1 MVVKHLFKSIRI
13 GNMEVPNRF
22 VVPAM
27 VMNYCNED
35 GTATERFISYHEEK
49 AKGGWGLIITETFA
63 VVPEG
68 KGFVGT
74 PGLWNDDQIPG
85 FAEFTKRIHKYGSKV
100 VAQIFHAG
108 RQTSRQVIGTT
119 PKAPSAIPCP
129 VLQEVPEE
137 LTIDEIKDLVEKF
150 GDAAYR
156 AKLAGFDGVEVH
168 GAHGYLISQ
177 FMSNYSNRR
186 TDEYGGSL
194 QNRLRFPLEI
204 IANIRRKTGPNFP
217 IIFRISGDEFVR
229 GGRNIEDTKVIAMIL
244 EEAGIDAIHVSAGVY
259 ATGYTILPPSAVPH
273 GWIVDFAEEVKK
285 VVSIPVITVGRIND
299 PLVAEA
305 ALAAGKADL
314 VAMGRASLADPWL
327 PSKTAAGKFDEII
340 PCVGC
345 VQGCVGRIFV
355 QQPVC
360 CLVNPRL
367 GREREYEIKPAD
379 EVKKVFIAG
388 GGCAGMEAAI
398 VARER
403 GHDVHLFE
411 KTHKLGGQYYLG
423 AIPPGKGEINQ
434 FINWQKNKMNK
445 LGVKVHLN
453 QPLTEEIVDREKPDV
468 IIIATGGKPIMPDI
482 PGIDKPIVA
491 TAHDVLEEKV
501 ETGSK
506 VIIVG
511 GGLIGSETANYLAH
525 HGKTVTIVEQLHDIA
540 LDEEAYVRHFL
551 LKDLKEFNV
560 EVHVNSKV
568 VEITDRGVIAEKDG
582 EKITLD
588 GFDKVVIAVGVEP
601 VNELAE
607 KLKDKAPEVIVVG
620 DAKEARKA
628 LEAVQEG
635 YEAGL
640 KV

>member
-1 MVVKHLFKSIRI
+1 MIKHLFKPIRI

-27 VMNYCNED
+27 VVNYCNED
-35 GTATERFISYHEEK
+35 GTATEKYIRYHEEK
-49 AKGGWGLIITETFA
+49 ARGGWGLIITENYA
-63 VVPEG
+63 VAPEG
-68 KGFVGT
+68 KGFVRI
-74 PGLWNDDQIPG
+74 PGLWNDNQIPG
-85 FAEFTKRIHKYGSKV
+85 HAELTKRIHKYGTKI
-100 VAQIFHAG
+100 VAQIYHAG
-108 RQTSRQVIGTT
+108 RQTSRRVIGTT

-129 VLQEVPEE
+129 VLQEVPQE
-137 LTIDEIKDLVEKF
+137 LTIEEIKEIVEKF

-168 GAHGYLISQ
+168 GAHGYLIAQ

-204 IANIRRKTGPNFP
+204 ISNIRRKTGPSFP

-229 GGRNIEDTKVIAMIL
+229 GGRNIEDTKAIAMQL
-244 EEAGIDAIHVSAGVY
+244 EEAGVDAIHVSVGVY
-259 ATGYTILPPSAVPH
+259 ATAHTILPPSAVPH

-299 PLVAEA
+299 PMVAEA
-305 ALAAGKADL
+305 ALASGKADL
-314 VAMGRASLADPWL
+314 VAMGRASLADPQL

-345 VQGCVGRIFV
+345 LQGCVDRIFLQEDV
-355 QQPVC
+355 W

-367 GREREYEIKPAD
+367 GKEREYEIKPAD
-379 EVKKVFIAG
+379 KVKKVFIAG

-403 GHDVHLFE
+403 GHEVHLYE
-411 KTHKLGGQYYLG
+411 KSDRLGGQYYLG
-423 AIPPGKGEINQ
+423 AIPPGKGEVHQ
-434 FINWQKNKMNK
+434 FLNWQKNRMAK

-453 QPLTEEIVDREKPDV
+453 QPLTEEIVEEEKPDA
-468 IIIATGGKPIMPDI
+468 IIIATGGKPILPNI
-482 PGIDKPIVA
+482 PGIDKPIVT
-491 TAHDVLEEKV
+491 TAHEVLEEKV
-501 ETGSK
+501 AIGSK

-540 LDEEAYVRHFL
+540 LDEESYVRYYL
-551 LKDLKEFNV
+551 MRDLKEHNV
-560 EVHVNSKV
+560 EVYVNAKV
-568 VEITDRGVIAEKDG
+568 VEITDSGVVAERNG
-582 EKITLD
+582 ERITLD
-588 GFDKVVIAVGVEP
+588 GFDKVIIAVGVRP
-601 VNELAE
+601 VNELVE
-607 KLKDKAPEVIVVG
+607 KLKYKVPELIVVG
-620 DAKEARKA
+620 DAIEARKA
-628 LEAVQEG
+628 LQAIKEG